1 MKIFLSYPSV
11 RRDVAERLKLALE
24 AEGHEVFYDR
34 DDLPPGQT
42 FHREIREAVEDAELF
57 IFLITPESVAPGS
70 YTLTELGL
78 VEQRWPRPAGR
89 LLPVIVTE
97 TPRDRIPAYL
107 LAVTLL
113 QPRGEV
119 VAETVA
125 RVARMASPGLK
136 KWVVIGAIASLLV
149 VAAIAYV
156 GVQQAAARS
165 EAAARTAMQK
175 QLTTD
180 AARALELCQGG
191 SYQEAFAEL
200 TKIGAMP
207 DAPSQARVAREDC
220 AMAWLRK
227 GRVTVGHTTFEQLV
241 APLKPVL
248 AQALVAGASGP
259 RAGDLHAH
267 LGWADALIRLDG
279 KTVSV
284 DPESSFR
291 RSVEVDPRN
300 VYGHAMW
307 ANWMLRRGSS
317 QQSEALKHFEIALA
331 ERRDVAFV
339 RNLQLGMMITSEG
352 LAAEALRVLN
362 EMRKR
367 GETLDPQHKPRVWSY
382 LYARAYRE
390 PEGRRLTEAVPPTEA
405 LDTFRW
411 LFSRNDLDA
420 SQQPLW
426 RYVEGLL
433 LARSG
438 HSEEARPDLEALRRE
453 LQASRSEGPL
463 FDAVVALLARK

>member
-1 MKIFLSYPSV
+1 VTSSCRTSNLWTVSS
-11 RRDVAERLKLALE
+11 R
-24 AEGHEVFYDR
+24 YDR

-42 FHREIREAVEDAELF
+42 FHREIRQAIEDAGLC
-57 IFLITPESVAPGS
+57 IFLVTPESVAPGS
-70 YTLTELGL
+70 YALTELGL

-89 LLPVIVTE
+89 LLPVIVSA

-113 QPRGEV
+113 EPRGEV
-119 VAETVA
+119 VSETVA
-125 RVARMASPGLK
+125 RVATMAAPPGRK
-136 KWVVIGAIASLLV
+136 KRVVVGAIACLLV
-149 VAAIAYV
+149 VAAVSYFGWRQVA
-156 GVQQAAARS
+156 GRN
-165 EAAARTAMQK
+165 EAATRMAAQK
-175 QLTTD
+175 QLVTD

-191 SYQEAFAEL
+191 AFQEGFAEL
-200 TKIGAMP
+200 TKIAMMG
-207 DAPSQARVAREDC
+207 DAPSQARAAREDC

-241 APLKPVL
+241 APLKPAL
-248 AQALVAGASGP
+248 AQALVAGASGT

-267 LGWADALIRLDG
+267 LGWADALVRMDG
-279 KTVSV
+279 QTVSV

-331 ERRDVAFV
+331 EGRDVAFV
-339 RNLQLGMMITSEG
+339 RDLQLGMTITSEG

-367 GETLDPQHKPRVWSY
+367 GETLDARHKPRIWSY
-382 LYARAYRE
+382 LYARPSRT
-390 PEGRRLTEAVPPTEA
+390 GRAPAHRGGAT
-405 LDTFRW
+405 R
-411 LFSRNDLDA
+411 
-420 SQQPLW
+420 
-426 RYVEGLL
+426 
-433 LARSG
+433 RS
-438 HSEEARPDLEALRRE
+438 A
-453 LQASRSEGPL
+453 
-463 FDAVVALLARK
+463 